1 MADRE
6 LQLVFFGITAS
17 LVLLRVALFGLAQ
30 ALGLREKLLIGAF
43 RLHVLI
49 RDCLPGARCSVRL

>member
-6 LQLVFFGITAS
+6 LQLVFFWHYCFS
-17 LVLLRVALFGLAQ
+17 VFMRVALFGLTQ

-43 RLHVLI
+43 V
-49 RDCLPGARCSVRL
+49 CTF